1 MMNEDR
7 DEDYSRCSED
17 VVFRERYLRRKC
29 SYRQHS
35 RSWRKSMKRY
45 RSHQPLLLILS

>member
-1 MMNEDR
+1 MRVVRR
-7 DEDYSRCSED
+7 DNSKYSEG
-17 VVFRERYLRRKC
+17 VVFRESYLRRKC

-45 RSHQPLLLILS
+45 RSHQPLLLMLI